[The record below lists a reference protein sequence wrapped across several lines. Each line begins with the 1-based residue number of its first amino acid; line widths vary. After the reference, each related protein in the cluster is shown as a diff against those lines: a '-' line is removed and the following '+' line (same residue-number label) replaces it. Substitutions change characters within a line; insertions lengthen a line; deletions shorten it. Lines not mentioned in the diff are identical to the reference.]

1 LGYIGYYMVWL
12 GYLYVPITNEPRNSP
27 GNRTGRCETRA
38 AHNSTWTAASSQLQ
52 IVGGYF
58 IHLQKCDSLKYNA
71 TCKSTK
77 KKMVCSAFPLI
88 VIKIQYC
95 KQIVTQEMRVA
106 IRNDFDNLIQG
117 LPVKTKWHVSLNLSL
132 SLYPAIITHRDK
144 NLCQI
149 SHMLMNLDSMRDSYC
164 ITLGYRIYQVGSNLP
179 HFAPHISEVQ
189 GARGGHFRSRHHG
202 RANLS

>member
-1 LGYIGYYMVWL
+1 MIGLPVRSHHQWTKELPRQPHRPMRNQGRSQQHLNCSIKSVTNSW
-12 GYLYVPITNEPRNSP
+12 GILYP
-27 GNRTGRCETRA
+27 
-38 AHNSTWTAASSQLQ
+38 
-52 IVGGYF
+52 F
-58 IHLQKCDSLKYNA
+58 
-71 TCKSTK
+71 TK
-77 KKMVCSAFPLI
+77 MWFTEIQCNMQVHQEKMVCSAFPLI

-106 IRNDFDNLIQG
+106 IRNDFDSLIQG
-117 LPVKTKWHVSLNLSL
+117 LPVKTKWHVSLNL

-164 ITLGYRIYQVGSNLP
+164 ITLGYRIYQVGANLP

>member
-1 LGYIGYYMVWL
+1 MGYIGYYMVWL

-106 IRNDFDNLIQG
+106 IRNDFDSLIQG

-132 SLYPAIITHRDK
+132 SLPRYHHSSRQEFMSNK
-144 NLCQI
+144 
-149 SHMLMNLDSMRDSYC
+149 SHAHESWFNEGQLLY
-164 ITLGYRIYQVGSNLP
+164 
-179 HFAPHISEVQ
+179 HI
-189 GARGGHFRSRHHG
+189 R
-202 RANLS
+202 L